1 MLELAILTLASM
13 FAGFVDAIG
22 GGGGLVLVPAL
33 FGLFPGAAPATLFGT
48 NKAASIW
55 GTGWATLQ
63 YAKRVRLPWEAL
75 WPAAMAALIGSG
87 LGAWAV
93 TLVEPT
99 HLRKALPIILLAVLV
114 YTLIR
119 KDLGRVHE
127 PRYQG
132 RQQAAVASAV
142 GLVIGAYDGFF
153 GPGTGSFLIFL
164 FVRLLGFDFLHA
176 SASAKFLN
184 TATNAAALMLFACKG
199 HVWWHLAVAMALAN
213 VIGSLVGTRLALRHG
228 APFVRAVF
236 VCVVC
241 LLIVKTAW
249 DGFFRSG

>member
-1 MLELAILTLASM
+1 MLELAILTLASL

-33 FGLFPGAAPATLFGT
+33 FGAFPGAAPATLFGT

-63 YAKRVRLPWEAL
+63 YAQRVRLPWDAL
-75 WPAAMAALIGSG
+75 WPAAICALIGSAA
-87 LGAWAV
+87 GAWAV
-93 TLVEPT
+93 TLIEPT
-99 HLRKALPIILLAVLV
+99 HLRKALPVVLLIVLV

-119 KDLGRVHE
+119 KNLGRVHA

-132 RQQAAVASAV
+132 RLQVAVLGVV
-142 GLVIGAYDGFF
+142 GLVMGAYDGFF
-153 GPGTGSFLIFL
+153 GPGTGSFLVFL

-176 SASAKFLN
+176 SASAKLLN
-184 TATNAAALMLFACKG
+184 TATNAAAVVLFACKG
-199 HVWWHLAVAMALAN
+199 HVWWHLAAVMALAN
-213 VIGSLVGTRLALRHG
+213 VTGSLVGTRLALRHG
-228 APFVRAVF
+228 APFVRGVF
-236 VCVVC
+236 VCVVF
-241 LLIVKTAW
+241 LLIVKTTW